1 MDLEEIVAKTYE
13 YKGEK
18 YVKILSN
25 KDLQV
30 KPIGQ
35 KYLEGYKNGISIPQ
49 WLFEAIKKIKPIE
62 EKKEEKEEKI
72 ELSKDKLK
80 EIIRELIK
88 EVLVEEKK
96 GN

>member
-1 MDLEEIVAKTYE
+1 MEEVVAKVYE

-25 KDLQV
+25 KELQI
-30 KPIGQ
+30 KPVGQ
-35 KYLEGYKNGISIPQ
+35 KYLEGYKNGISMPQ
-49 WLFEAIKKIKPIE
+49 WLFEAIKKIEPIE

-80 EIIRELIK
+80 EVIRELIK
-88 EVLVEEKK
+88 EVLEEEKK